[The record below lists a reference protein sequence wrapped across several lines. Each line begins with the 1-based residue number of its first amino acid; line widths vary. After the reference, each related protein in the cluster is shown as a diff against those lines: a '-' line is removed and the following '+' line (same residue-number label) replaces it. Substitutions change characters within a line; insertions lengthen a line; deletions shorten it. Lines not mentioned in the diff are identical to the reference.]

1 MLVVSS
7 SIVEVVDKGTNI
19 ENKET
24 CDFLSHLIKPVKW
37 VKIYLTQTSI
47 FKKVGVLKEN
57 LEFALFKLPLNNEK
71 KGNRKIRWKVTDC
84 LIKRKNTLKITLE
97 KYSTRIFKWS
107 KCSILFKCIWIYIWN
122 YILKSF
128 NVARSKKPTLF
139 TKRSLF

>member
-37 VKIYLTQTSI
+37 VKIYLTQISI
-47 FKKVGVLKEN
+47 LKKVGVLKEN

-71 KGNRKIRWKVTDC
+71 KREAKDKMKGDR
-84 LIKRKNTLKITLE
+84 
-97 KYSTRIFKWS
+97 
-107 KCSILFKCIWIYIWN
+107 LFDQKKEHTQN
-122 YILKSF
+122 YTWQVF
-128 NVARSKKPTLF
+128 N
-139 TKRSLF
+139 